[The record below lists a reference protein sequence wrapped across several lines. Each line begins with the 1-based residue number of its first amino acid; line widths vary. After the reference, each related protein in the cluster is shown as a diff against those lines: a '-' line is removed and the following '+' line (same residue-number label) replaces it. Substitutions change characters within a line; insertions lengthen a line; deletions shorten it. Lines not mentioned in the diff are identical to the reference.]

1 MTLLEFRRLRELKQ
15 MKIVR
20 QRGVKLAERMDRK
33 NRYVLYQLDGFYV
46 EFAYDLYSS
55 SLKEM
60 DVFGGTVLLDPYL
73 EAIRIPFSF

>member
-20 QRGVKLAERMDRK
+20 RQGVKLAERMDRH
-33 NRYVLYQLDGFYV
+33 NRYVLYQIDGFYV
-46 EFAYDLYSS
+46 EFAYDLFDS